1 MASGVVQSR
10 ALPGMRVPSRAVR
23 AGGKGLCVG
32 EGRCVR
38 VGGVRGGSRL
48 GEGRQEAATGT
59 QASRMWRALAVGHRS
74 A

>member
-1 MASGVVQSR
+1 MASGVVQSS

-32 EGRCVR
+32 EGRCV
-38 VGGVRGGSRL
+38 GGAVRGGSRL
-48 GEGRQEAATGT
+48 WEGRQEAATGT
-59 QASRMWRALAVGHRS
+59 QASRMWRALAVGHCS